1 MRTLYIECN
10 MGAAGDMLM
19 AALLELHDQPE
30 DFLARLNKIG
40 LEGVEVTLNQVDKC
54 GIIGSQ
60 ISVTVHGE
68 EEVTQ
73 DLDHDHEH
81 DHHHGHHHDH
91 DDHHDHQ
98 DSHDGH
104 HHHHSLP
111 DIEKII
117 ESLDISDQVKKDALA
132 VYLLIAEAESQVH
145 GKPLSQVH
153 FHEVGSLDAVAD
165 IVGVS
170 MLIEELKLDKI
181 YASPVHVGSGQVRC
195 AHGILPVPAPATA
208 LILKGFPIYG
218 GSVSGELCTPTGA
231 ALLKH
236 FVEDFR
242 EMPLMRIE
250 KTGYG
255 MGKKDFASANC
266 VRAFLGSSEAESQ
279 KVLELVCNIDDMTAE
294 DLAFAQEELLKEGA
308 LDLYLTPI
316 TMKKS
321 RQAVKFSCMCLEEDR
336 ERFIQ
341 LIFKHTSTLGMR
353 EIISQRHLLD
363 RRQETRETG
372 LGPVSFKVSEGYG
385 QKKEKI
391 EYEDLARLAREKGLS
406 LAQIRKILQEEGKA

>member
-1 MRTLYIECN
+1 
-10 MGAAGDMLM
+10 
-19 AALLELHDQPE
+19 
-30 DFLARLNKIG
+30 
-40 LEGVEVTLNQVDKC
+40 
-54 GIIGSQ
+54 
-60 ISVTVHGE
+60 
-68 EEVTQ
+68 
-73 DLDHDHEH
+73 
-81 DHHHGHHHDH
+81 
-91 DDHHDHQ
+91 
-98 DSHDGH
+98 
-104 HHHHSLP
+104 
-111 DIEKII
+111 
-117 ESLDISDQVKKDALA
+117 
-132 VYLLIAEAESQVH
+132 
-145 GKPLSQVH
+145 
-153 FHEVGSLDAVAD
+153 
-165 IVGVS
+165 

-181 YASPVHVGSGQVRC
+181 YASPVHVGSGQVKC

-208 LILKGFPIYG
+208 LILKEVPIYG

-231 ALLKH
+231 GLLKH
-236 FVEDFR
+236 FAQDFR
-242 EMPLMRIE
+242 TMPLMKIE

-255 MGKKDFASANC
+255 MGKKDFSSANC
-266 VRAFLGSSEAESQ
+266 VRVFLGSSQGESQ
-279 KVLELVCNIDDMTAE
+279 RIHELVCNIDDMTAE

-308 LDLYLTPI
+308 LDVYLTPI

-321 RQAVKFSCMCLEEDR
+321 RQAVKFSCMCKEEDR